1 MEVDTESP
9 TLENDPSAFQSN
21 GLLFM
26 DDSTS
31 NELADAPAAE
41 QEPLNAVQEL
51 ESFASNGLLD
61 GSMDDTET
69 FRMLGMDIPLEE
81 NAKLPPRHEPSDLP
95 RIEDMEAVQEVQE
108 DDRPAG
114 RSEDVVGT
122 KAIVPQ
128 VGSSNDIIPEI
139 PVPADFAIQTNG
151 LLSATEIARAGED
164 DIRASRITAASTATL
179 AITNC
184 STRITEQ
191 ATAGHG
197 SSLDQ
202 LLEEME
208 SASYTTS
215 EKGKGR
221 AGPNI
226 RSIASSATYLASTAT
241 RITETTPHREKT
253 PESASLYSHLNLV
266 SLTAEGETL
275 KPLEAIDRNGKK
287 VVFKRKAR
295 KVVDG
300 RAPRPESATGTGKGM
315 KLLETSYHD
324 LLKEI
329 EEEESASAALA
340 LQKQYEDEDRVLK
353 EMTSAKGKAKSK
365 INDPNTEKKEA
376 KKQVMWVDKYRP
388 IKFTD
393 LLGEER
399 SHRDVLG
406 WLKEW
411 DKCVYKRV
419 NPLHSKKRARE
430 TEELGAG
437 GYVSSSLKSRAG
449 QRHHVDHLRATPQSD
464 ALGRPKERVLL
475 MSGPPGLGKTTLAHV
490 VAKQAGYNVFEINA
504 SDDRNAGTVS
514 QRIKNALD
522 AGSGLR
528 AKGKP
533 TCVIIDEIDGSAG
546 GDMPLPPDTGCPGSE
561 KLEETAPDSEATHHM
576 HLQRSAQ
583 PSLIVNRLR
592 QICEKERLKADTRGL
607 TRLAEMTNSDVRSCL
622 NTLQFM
628 KSRSLEIT
636 EKTLRQSSIGMKD
649 SGASLNVV
657 WHNLFVPVST
667 KGKRKENGV
676 GKDSYVNRLAFEV
689 QSCGD
694 QDKVVQGCFEHY
706 PNLKP
711 LDHSLANVSK
721 AHEWVHFYDRLHQ
734 RILSSQEFELM
745 AYTSYAIVPWHS
757 HFASPA
763 NVERPVD
770 FPKTD
775 YESYVKTSTNRD
787 VGTALLKSIPPNL
800 RALYNSTSALTEL
813 VPLLMRIIS
822 PNLKPVNANLV
833 RADDKVLLGHLV
845 DLMLA
850 LNLSFYR
857 DKTEDG
863 QPMFRLDPP
872 IDVFI
877 HYDGKRAADIAQSR
891 FAVRQLVSQ
900 AMESEALRRK
910 GGSAAEEAGKKDT
923 HSIFK
928 KQASSD
934 STSLADKPP
943 VDFFGRLVAKKAKLN
958 DIEDIVTQ
966 EFRVLYK
973 YNEGSS
979 SALRKTLKMSSMM

>member
-1 MEVDTESP
+1 MMGVDAQNSTSEKD
-9 TLENDPSAFQSN
+9 TSAFQSN
-21 GLLFM
+21 GLLFT
-26 DDSTS
+26 DVPTE
-31 NELADAPAAE
+31 NEPAGAPSLPSK
-41 QEPLNAVQEL
+41 PLTAIQEL
-51 ESFASNGLLD
+51 ESFASNELLD
-61 GSMDDTET
+61 GSMEDTES
-69 FRMLGMDIPLEE
+69 FRTLGMNMPLEE
-81 NAKLPPRHEPSDLP
+81 RPKLSARNDSLNAPHVEENQAAQAIQKKTQQAERTETEIGTNPSTP
-95 RIEDMEAVQEVQE
+95 EV
-108 DDRPAG
+108 A
-114 RSEDVVGT
+114 
-122 KAIVPQ
+122 
-128 VGSSNDIIPEI
+128 SSISMIPE
-139 PVPADFAIQTNG
+139 VLAREELDIQANG
-151 LLSATEIARAGED
+151 LLSAFEDVPADIHMSTITTSSTTQIAVTEPQ
-164 DIRASRITAASTATL
+164 
-179 AITNC
+179 
-184 STRITEQ
+184 TRIMEKD
-191 ATAGHG
+191 TAGQE

-202 LLEEME
+202 LLEEID
-208 SASYTTS
+208 SVSHTTS
-215 EKGKGR
+215 EKGKGK
-221 AGPNI
+221 AGAHVL
-226 RSIASSATYLASTAT
+226 SIATSTTRLARSAMRLPRS
-241 RITETTPHREKT
+241 ETTLQGEQT
-253 PESASLYSHLNLV
+253 PESASIYSHLNLV
-266 SLTAEGETL
+266 SLTEEAGTL
-275 KPLEAIDRNGKK
+275 RPLEAVDRNGRK
-287 VVFKRKAR
+287 VVFRRKAR
-295 KVVDG
+295 KVVNG

-329 EEEESASAALA
+329 EEEESASAAQA
-340 LQKQYEDEDRVLK
+340 LQKQYEDEDRALK
-353 EMTSAKGKAKSK
+353 ETLAKGKSKAKMH
-365 INDPNTEKKEA
+365 DPNTEKKES

-388 IKFTD
+388 TKFTD

-419 NPLHSKKRARE
+419 NPIQSKKRTRE

-437 GYVSSSLKSRAG
+437 GY
-449 QRHHVDHLRATPQSD
+449 
-464 ALGRPKERVLL
+464 VLL

-490 VAKQAGYNVFEINA
+490 VAKQAGYDVFEINA

-528 AKGKP
+528 SKGKP

-546 GDMPLPPDTGCPGSE
+546 GDMDVPARKNSRKPPHVLKRPIICICNDLYAPALRPLRPFARIVRF
-561 KLEETAPDSEATHHM
+561 KK
-576 HLQRSAQ
+576 AQ

-592 QICEKERLKADTRGL
+592 QICEKERVKADTRGL

-711 LDHSLANVSK
+711 LDHSLANVSR
-721 AHEWVHFYDRLHQ
+721 AHEWLHFYDRMHQ

-745 AYTSYAIVPWHS
+745 AYTSYAIVPWYS

-775 YESYVKTSTNRD
+775 YEVGPSRLQKRVNAYLGVAQAYIKTSTNKD
-787 VGTALLKSIPPNL
+787 VGTALLKSIPANL

-833 RADDKVLLGHLV
+833 RADDKVLLAHLV

-850 LNLSFYR
+850 LSLSFYR

-891 FAVRQLVSQ
+891 FAVRQLVTQ
-900 AMESEALRRK
+900 AMESETIRRK
-910 GGSAAEEAGKKDT
+910 GGSAAEEAGKKDV
-923 HSIFK
+923 HSMFK

-958 DIEDIVTQ
+958 DVEDIVTQ